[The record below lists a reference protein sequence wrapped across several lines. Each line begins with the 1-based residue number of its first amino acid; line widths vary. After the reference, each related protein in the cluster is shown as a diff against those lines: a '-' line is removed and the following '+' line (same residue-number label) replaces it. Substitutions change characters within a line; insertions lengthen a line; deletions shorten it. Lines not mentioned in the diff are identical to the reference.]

1 MTVEPWL
8 SIVGIGEDG
17 LAGLGEAARARIAE
31 AEVLAGG
38 RRHLALVPPSEA
50 LRLPWGTPLED
61 SVRALD
67 EHRGRKVVVL
77 ASGDPSWFG
86 VAKVVLRH
94 FAAEEVVVIPHLS
107 AFQLAA
113 ARLGWPLEEVGTV
126 SLHGR
131 PATRLLR
138 ELVPGRRLLILTSG
152 PRMPS
157 TIADLLARHGYG
169 AARVTVF
176 GRLGGPRETVWRGG
190 TEEVADQRLP
200 ILNLVAVTLPREVE
214 VTAEGAVLE
223 LDDDAFEH
231 DGNIT
236 KAEYRAAAIAR
247 LRPGPGQL
255 LWDVGAGSGA
265 LAVTWL
271 YRCRE
276 GAATAIEKR
285 PDRIVRIRRNAARLG
300 TPELRI
306 VEGEAP
312 AALPEDEAPDAVFL
326 GGGLTTPDLLR
337 ICFDRLGPGGRL
349 VAHAVTTGGEQT
361 LYDFHREVGG
371 SLQRLSLSRAE
382 ARGDHLLWRP
392 LATVTQYAIT
402 KR

>member
-1 MTVEPWL
+1 MTVDAWI
-8 SIVGIGEDG
+8 SVVGIGEDG
-17 LAGLGEAARARIAE
+17 LAGLGEDARRRIAR

-38 RRHLALVPPSEA
+38 RRHLALVPDSDA
-50 LRLPWGTPLED
+50 IRHPWGTSLED
-61 SVRALD
+61 SVRALA

-94 FAAEEVVVIPHLS
+94 FPAEEVVVVPHVS

-113 ARLGWPLEEVGTV
+113 ARLGWAIEEVATV
-126 SLHGR
+126 SLHR
-131 PATRLLR
+131 LPATRLLR
-138 ELVPGRRLLILTSG
+138 ELAPGRRLLVLTSG
-152 PRMPS
+152 PHMPA
-157 TIADLLARHGYG
+157 TIADLVARHGHA

-176 GRLGGPRETVWRGG
+176 GHLGGPRETVWRGATG
-190 TEEVADQRLP
+190 EVAGRRYP
-200 ILNLVAVTLPREVE
+200 ILNLVALELPPGVE
-214 VTAEGAVLE
+214 DTEEATVLD

-247 LRPGPGQL
+247 LRPGPGRL

-265 LAVTWL
+265 MAITWIF
-271 YRCRE
+271 RCGT

-285 PDRIVRIRRNAARLG
+285 ADRTVRIRRNAARLG

-312 AALPEDEAPDAVFL
+312 RVLPEDERPDAVFV
-326 GGGLTTPDLLR
+326 GGGLATPDLLR
-337 ICFDRLGPGGRL
+337 ACYERLRPGGRL
-349 VAHAVTTGGEQT
+349 VAHAVTMGGEQA
-361 LYDFHREVGG
+361 LYRFHQEVGG

-382 ARGDHLLWRP
+382 TRGDHLLWRP
-392 LATVTQYAIT
+392 LAPVTQYAVV
-402 KR
+402 RR

>member
-1 MTVEPWL
+1 MNAAPWL
-8 SIVGIGEDG
+8 SVVGIGEDG

-31 AEVLAGG
+31 AQVLAGG
-38 RRHLALVPPSEA
+38 RRHLALVPSSEA

-61 SVRALD
+61 SVRALA

-77 ASGDPSWFG
+77 ASGDPSWYG

-94 FAAEEVVVIPHLS
+94 FPAEEVVVIPHLS

-131 PATRLLR
+131 PVTRLLR
-138 ELVPGRRLLILTSG
+138 EIVPGRRLLILTSG

-157 TIADLLARHGYG
+157 SIADLLARHGYG
-169 AARVTVF
+169 AARITVF
-176 GRLGGPRETVWRGG
+176 GRLGGPRETVWEGG
-190 TEEVADQRLP
+190 TEEVAGQRFP
-200 ILNLVAVTLPREVE
+200 ILNLVAVTLPREPE
-214 VTAEGAVLE
+214 VTAEGTVLE
-223 LDDDAFEH
+223 LEDDAFEH

-247 LRPGPGQL
+247 LQPGPGRL

-265 LAVTWL
+265 MAVTWL
-271 YRCRE
+271 FRCRE

-312 AALPEDEAPDAVFL
+312 AVLPREETPDAVFI
-326 GGGLTTPDLLR
+326 GGGLATPDLLR
-337 ICFDRLGPGGRL
+337 LCFERLAPGGRL
-349 VAHAVTTGGEQT
+349 VAHAVTMGGEQM
-361 LYDFHREVGG
+361 LYGFHQEVGG

-392 LATVTQYAIT
+392 LAPVTQYAIT